1 VTARVSPF
9 GSVARL
15 ARSREEEEEEEEQ

>member
-15 ARSREEEEEEEEQ
+15 ARSREEEEEEQ